1 MIYRYCENVI
11 KSGEHFCRVCG
22 KPAEQKPEQSVRRC
36 AVCGAELRSNDAFC
50 RRCGTPVN
58 PSAGEEQTAQT
69 RQSAASRHNQVRE
82 ADEKAELKRRTEI
95 LVIAAQGG
103 DSSSLFLCFPA
114 NGISRSGKISRK
126 RNPFMCG
133 RTEHW
138 SPIIRKV
145 RPLTVW
151 ITMKCSPRVRTERC
165 TVSLH

>member
-1 MIYRYCENVI
+1 MICQYCGNVI
-11 KSGEHFCRVCG
+11 KTGERFCRVCG
-22 KPAEQKPEQSVRRC
+22 KPAAQKPEQSGRRC
-36 AVCGAELRSNDAFC
+36 AVCGAELLPNDVFC
-50 RRCGTPVN
+50 RRCGTPVS

-69 RQSAASRHNQVRE
+69 RQSAASRHNQFGK

-95 LVIAAQGG
+95 LVLAAQGG
-103 DSSSLFLCFPA
+103 DCSSLFLCFPA
-114 NGISRSGKISRK
+114 NGISRSWKSSRK